1 MFSTVESQVTKSGR
15 ALGLFKKDWHDIIYD
30 MKNTQGFS
38 NKLKAAFSNTIS
50 QTDIENIRKYNTAI
64 NNGVTSQTAFNQ
76 YLRNSSASAQN
87 LAASANGAA
96 VSEEALNTATRTS
109 TIALKAQQIAMNLL
123 ANAGLMVIITL
134 ISKGVK
140 AFGDLINNVEITR
153 EKVDELTSTFKTEL
167 DTANS
172 NAKRVEDLADKYEEL
187 SKGVNNLG
195 ENVSLTN
202 EEYKEYTSLANEIA
216 DMFPTLVQ
224 GYTDEG
230 NAILNL
236 KGNVEELR
244 DAYKE
249 AQQEAYNLLI
259 ASGEDTNGNDIIK
272 QWNDLHDTGFWA
284 STFDLGTDNV
294 DKGISVSD
302 ALEQLKAIQNMTAEE
317 YREIERIVGSG
328 SSEELS
334 QLSDIEL
341 QIGYGNYLK
350 GALGVSWNVSDED
363 FAEAKRQAVALIQ
376 TYNAEIQAGLSDVET
391 LADAYL
397 NTNDTYDN
405 LDSQVKTATSKMIN
419 SLDANIANG
428 FKSKEDVGAYVDDVV
443 KIISNNSDV
452 QNAMVSLFTLD
463 TSDMP
468 VGEIETTVH
477 KYVQIIAN
485 ALGENVNTLK
495 DRLGFGDIGD
505 ELDRA
510 YEKFGLKTD
519 GSSRQS
525 TVDKRN
531 FLAGLNIEDLNY
543 AMQIP
548 DLFEDGLDGA
558 AKKIEEFKKENPI
571 EVHIEFD
578 KEKTQKAYDEL
589 SSAVSEFTSNQKS
602 LNDALKEQEEH
613 GQLSASTI
621 QSLTEAGYAQAL
633 AIDAETGAV
642 TLNVTEYERLNE
654 QKRAKIQLDLQN
666 EKSEL
671 TEKLK
676 EEEQAVFDL
685 RSEYE
690 ALAKA
695 DMEAN
700 SGRLS
705 EIALELAKRGENIE
719 AISGLITQINSEMA
733 SLNAPEFDSGSD
745 KKDPKQVTDFL
756 DEYNRRQHEIAMGRM
771 AEDQDYYDWLESAAE
786 KAYAGLKDYEEDLWK
801 YQEEV
806 YAGRKQLAD
815 DYLNDR
821 IEDREAQIEI
831 TLDTSKADDG
841 TLLNIDEKF
850 DYVRDCYNEIL
861 AEIQT
866 RINSLLQSGVASNSD
881 VIQELE
887 KQYEEYVKKID
898 ELSADEIDEHIDF
911 LNNRLDNRIEGLE
924 AQVEITLDTSKSD
937 DGTKLNVEEKFDYVR
952 DCYQEV
958 INEIEDCINDLIEK
972 GVDTDSEVIKELE
985 KQAQEYRDKLD
996 GVLTDEIETEID
1008 YLKNTQDEWN
1018 KFYDDKIDT
1027 IEKEK
1032 SAMEERYDSEIE
1044 ALQKANDEKQKEYDI
1059 EKARQELEKASQR
1072 TRKVYGA
1079 NGNVEYR
1086 QDTEA
1091 IAEAQKNLDDLLV
1104 EKQIEALEAQK
1115 ELETEKF
1122 DKEIELLEQEQTAKQ
1137 EFYNKLLEI
1146 LENYLN
1152 PKATESN
1159 SNVWESVLGDT
1170 ENVKKSNGNVEVKGA
1185 DVDTSS
1191 LKKGILNSVDII
1203 NWLEKLG
1210 ASTDI
1215 IKAYATGTGNTTTM
1229 AMQTSMNN
1237 TASKQFDN
1245 QHKTSAWSASRDD
1258 YKLAS
1263 ANQNE
1268 NVTYAIGD
1276 IHIHNPVGNS
1286 NDLATEFAKHL
1297 TLAIHKQTYTNL
1309 KK

>member
-50 QTDIENIRKYNTAI
+50 QDDIKKIRKYNTAI
-64 NNGVTSQTAFNQ
+64 NNGVTSQTAFNH

-96 VSEEALNTATRTS
+96 ISEETLNNATRTS

-140 AFGDLINNVEITR
+140 AFSDLINHVEITR
-153 EKVDELTSTFKTEL
+153 EKVDELTSAFKSQL

-172 NAKRVEDLADKYEEL
+172 NAKRTEELADKYEKL

-202 EEYKEYTSLANEIA
+202 DEYEEYTSLANEIA

-328 SSEELS
+328 SREEIS
-334 QLSDIEL
+334 QLSDIEKE
-341 QIGYGNYLK
+341 IGYGNYLY
-350 GALGVSWNVSDED
+350 GALGLSENVSDED

-419 SLDANIANG
+419 SLDANIADG

-452 QNAMVSLFTLD
+452 QNAMISLFTLD
-463 TSDMP
+463 TSDMS

-477 KYVQIIAN
+477 KYVQVIAN
-485 ALGENVNTLK
+485 ALGEDVNTLK
-495 DRLGFGDIGD
+495 DRLGFGDIGN

-531 FLAGLNIEDLNY
+531 FLAGLNIEDLND

-558 AKKIEEFKKENPI
+558 AKKIEEFKADPANQIAI
-571 EVHIEFD
+571 EIDTEAL
-578 KEKTQKAYDEL
+578 EKLSESVDDFVSKQK
-589 SSAVSEFTSNQKS
+589 T
-602 LNDALKEQEEH
+602 LNDAFEEQKEN

-621 QSLTEAGYAQAL
+621 QELTEAGYAQAL
-633 AIDAETGAV
+633 SIDAETGAV
-642 TLNVTEYERLNE
+642 TLNKQAYEKLNAE
-654 QKRAKIQLDLQN
+654 KKREIQLDL
-666 EKSEL
+666 EKQKADILTVYSEQKQKISEL
-671 TEKLK
+671 NKELATANSLRAKEILLEYESAKAAEKVT
-676 EEEQAVFDL
+676 EEQLAAV
-685 RSEYE
+685 E
-690 ALAKA
+690 A
-695 DMEAN
+695 
-700 SGRLS
+700 RLN
-705 EIALELAKRGENIE
+705 A
-719 AISGLITQINSEMA
+719 
-733 SLNAPEFDSGSD
+733 LNAPAEFDNSSSK

-756 DEYNRRQHEIAMGRM
+756 ADYSAYQHEIAMGRM
-771 AEDQDYYDWLESAAE
+771 AEDQDYYDWLASAAE

-806 YAGRKQLAD
+806 YEGRKQLAD
-815 DYLNDR
+815 DYLNNR
-821 IEDREAQIEI
+821 IENREAQIEI

-841 TLLNIDEKF
+841 TKLNTKEKF
-850 DYVRDCYNEIL
+850 DYVRDCYREIL
-861 AEIQT
+861 AEIET
-866 RINSLLQSGVASNSD
+866 RINDLIQSGVATNSEA
-881 VIQELE
+881 IQ
-887 KQYEEYVKKID
+887 
-898 ELSADEIDEHIDF
+898 
-911 LNNRLDNRIEGLE
+911 
-924 AQVEITLDTSKSD
+924 
-937 DGTKLNVEEKFDYVR
+937 
-952 DCYQEV
+952 
-958 INEIEDCINDLIEK
+958 
-972 GVDTDSEVIKELE
+972 ELE

-996 GVLTDEIETEID
+996 GVLTDEIEIEID
-1008 YLKNTQDEWN
+1008 YLKNMQDEWD
-1018 KFYDDKIDT
+1018 KVYDDKIDA

-1079 NGNVEYR
+1079 DGTVGYR
-1086 QDTEA
+1086 QDTEQV
-1091 IAEAQKNLDDLLV
+1091 AEAQKNLDDLLV
-1104 EKQIEALEAQK
+1104 EKQIEALEEQK
-1115 ELETEKF
+1115 KLETEKF
-1122 DKEIELLEQEQTAKQ
+1122 DKQIELLEQEQTAKQ

-1152 PKATESN
+1152 PKVTESN
-1159 SNVWESVLGDT
+1159 SNVWETVLGDS
-1170 ENVKKSNGNVEVKGA
+1170 ENVKVSDGQVEVKGT
-1185 DVDTSS
+1185 DVDTSD
-1191 LKKGILNSVDII
+1191 LKKGIMTAVDVD
-1203 NWLEKLG
+1203 NWLKQLG
-1210 ASTDI
+1210 ASLEVIQSYIDGDG
-1215 IKAYATGTGNTTTM
+1215 KTTTM
-1229 AMQTSMNN
+1229 AMQTSSNA
-1237 TASKQFDN
+1237 TASNQFDN
-1245 QHKTSAWSASRDD
+1245 QHKTTWKASADD
-1258 YKLAS
+1258 YKFNS
-1263 ANQNE
+1263 GSTE
-1268 NVTYAIGD
+1268 NITYTIGD
-1276 IHIHNPVGNS
+1276 IHINNPVGNS
-1286 NDLATEFAKHL
+1286 DDLAKEFATKFPN
-1297 TLAIHKQTYTNL
+1297 AIYRQMYTNL